1 MSFKNIL
8 VPYDFEPIS
17 GHALDNALKI
27 AELVTDS
34 NITLIHV
41 LAEITI
47 PPTLQTFGRRLY
59 SFNTG
64 EMVTS
69 SIYVK
74 ELYREMRSDVLKK
87 IKKKTQKCEK
97 AGISCQVVVLVG
109 DPKEQILK
117 YIQEKKIDLVV
128 MGIAKRK
135 GIYKIMTIGS
145 VARNISEAVTCPIML
160 VH

>member
-87 IKKKTQKCEK
+87 IKKRLKNVKKQE
-97 AGISCQVVVLVG
+97 SLV
-109 DPKEQILK
+109 KLLYLLE
-117 YIQEKKIDLVV
+117 IQRNRYLNTYKK
-128 MGIAKRK
+128 KK
-135 GIYKIMTIGS
+135 
-145 VARNISEAVTCPIML
+145 
-160 VH
+160 